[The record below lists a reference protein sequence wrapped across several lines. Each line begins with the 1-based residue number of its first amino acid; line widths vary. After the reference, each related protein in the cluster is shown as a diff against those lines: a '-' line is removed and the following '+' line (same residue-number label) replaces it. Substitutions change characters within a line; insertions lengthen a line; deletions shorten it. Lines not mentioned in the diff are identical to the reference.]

1 MFIFKQPCT
10 ALRPTFYKL
19 HATPLAHTLE
29 KNYMFHPNMKT
40 CHFQTRKCNKTAK
53 TSKTSLKRHD
63 MALLRS
69 TNILVDDL
77 RALFWPKSRST

>member
-10 ALRPTFYKL
+10 ALRPIFYKL
-19 HATPLAHTLE
+19 HVTPPAHALE

-40 CHFQTRKCNKTAK
+40 CDFQTRKYNK

-69 TNILVDDL
+69 TMGHILNWAV
-77 RALFWPKSRST
+77 